1 MTSPFYSPGGINVEL
16 NRLRTE
22 VSAAPLIDGD
32 ADLIMD
38 LAQDADGPVLELG
51 CGDGRILFQ
60 LARAGLTV
68 TGIDISQG
76 MLASAERRLAN
87 EPAEVRKRVRLERAD
102 MRTFDL
108 GQKFAFAFAA
118 FRTFNFLP
126 TAEDQ
131 RACLERVRAHLDVG
145 AAFLVDVFDPVPEG
159 LAPGASEGRFPRLAE
174 LHWHPET
181 GGEVFVQVMSQET
194 DIVGQ
199 LGREVWRFTER
210 DAQGTIVRQEEEVLT
225 MRWVYRWE
233 MRYLL
238 ELCGFEVE
246 AEYSDYLGAP
256 PAQGREQIYVA
267 RAV

>member
-1 MTSPFYSPGGINVEL
+1 MTSPFYSPGGLNVEL

-32 ADLIMD
+32 ADLITD
-38 LAQDADGPVLELG
+38 LAQDSGGPVLELG

-68 TGIDISQG
+68 TGIDNSEG
-76 MLASAERRLAN
+76 MLASAERQLAN
-87 EPAEVRKRVRLERAD
+87 EPPEVRERIRIERAD
-102 MRTFDL
+102 MRNFNL
-108 GQKFAFAFAA
+108 GQKFSFAFAA
-118 FRTFNFLP
+118 FRTFNFLHS
-126 TAEDQ
+126 AEEQ

-145 AAFLVDVFDPVPEG
+145 ATFLVDVFDPEPQL
-159 LAPGASEGRFPRLAE
+159 LAPGAREGRFPRLAE

-194 DIVGQ
+194 DLVGQ

-210 DAQGTIVRQEEEVLT
+210 DAEGTIVRQEEEVLT

-238 ELCGFEVE
+238 ELCGFEIE
-246 AEYSDYLGAP
+246 AEYSDYLGSP
-256 PAQGREQIYVA
+256 PSHGREQIYVT